1 MLIKLTYNKF
11 NYKYLEK
18 LCYIIINWSDIE
30 SMRRAF
36 KYIDKPLLII
46 SVLLFIFGLIM
57 VFSASNVIAYM
68 SHHVSAY
75 YYFIRQA
82 LFLLAGIFVF
92 LAIIGVKT
100 KKYGPLS
107 WLLLI
112 AGAISLV
119 ILLIF
124 IKPKNQAQSWF
135 KIGPFTLQPSEFIK
149 VIVIVWLSSFYEK
162 HQKKLNK
169 YSTSLFPICIC
180 AVIAFLIFLQ
190 PDLGTAII
198 FTCIVASIFFAVP
211 ISKEIKV
218 KTTFGI
224 LGLMFFALVAFL
236 GSGKT
241 LLLERQKERL
251 DFRNPCANL
260 LDSGN
265 QVCNC
270 YIAINNGG
278 LTGTG
283 LGNSTQKYLYLPEP
297 YTDFI
302 FAILVEELGLVTGIA
317 LILAYIVIL
326 YRILVIGRNS
336 PTNRGSTMCYGIA
349 IYIFLHIA
357 VNLMGIFGLIP
368 MTGVP
373 LPFISYGGSFTISL
387 IAALTIVQRVS
398 IETGLIKE
406 GVYKNA

>member
-1 MLIKLTYNKF
+1 
-11 NYKYLEK
+11 
-18 LCYIIINWSDIE
+18 
-30 SMRRAF
+30 MRRDF

-46 SVLLFIFGLIM
+46 SILLFIFGLIM

-82 LFLLAGIFVF
+82 IFLLAGFFMF
-92 LAIIGVKT
+92 LVISRVST
-100 KKYGPLS
+100 ESYGPIS
-107 WLLLI
+107 WFLLI
-112 AGAISLV
+112 AFSISLV
-119 ILLIF
+119 ILLMF

-149 VIVIVWLSSFYEK
+149 VITIVWLSCFYDK

-169 YSTSLFPICIC
+169 YSTSLFPIIVCV
-180 AVIAFLIFLQ
+180 AIAGLIFLQ
-190 PDLGTAII
+190 PDLGTVII
-198 FTCIVASIFFAVP
+198 FAGIVASIFYAVP
-211 ISKEIKV
+211 ISKEIKL
-218 KTTFGI
+218 KTTMAAI
-224 LGLMFFALVAFL
+224 GLMLLALVAVF
-236 GSGKT
+236 GAGKS
-241 LLLERQKERL
+241 LLLDRQKDRL
-251 DFRNPCANL
+251 DFTNPCASL

-302 FAILVEELGLVTGIA
+302 FAIVVEELGLIAGIA
-317 LILAYIVIL
+317 LIIAYIIIL
-326 YRILVIGRNS
+326 CRILVIGRNS
-336 PTNRGSTMCYGIA
+336 PSNKGSTICYGVA

-357 VNLMGIFGLIP
+357 INLMGILGLTP

-387 IAALTIVQRVS
+387 IAALSIVQRVN
-398 IETGLIKE
+398 IETGHAKE
-406 GVYKNA
+406 RSLKNA